1 MQPVPIGIVV
11 RTFEPGGTERQM
23 IELIR
28 RLPPARWQVHV
39 ACFRAVGAWRERA
52 IEAAASVTE
61 FPVRS
66 FLRRDAVV
74 QLRRFA
80 AWCVNRR
87 LAILQT
93 SGLPTNLFALPGAAL
108 ARVPVRLGARREIN
122 ANRTAAQIALQRAAY
137 ACASRIVANSE
148 AVAARLRSEGISR
161 KRITVVPNGLD
172 LDLFAAG
179 RPTRPPTVITVVA
192 NLRVEKQHDV
202 LIDAAPAVLS
212 RFTHARFECVGD
224 GPERGRLETLVAARG
239 LSSAF
244 TFRGHQPDVPG
255 VLAAADVFVLPSRS
269 EGFPNVVLEAM
280 ASGLPVIASALP
292 ATREVIEPEQS
303 GLLVPSGDSRALADA
318 ICRVMGDPSFAAR
331 LGQQARAAVATRFS
345 FDRMVAAFE
354 QVYDDEMARSGASS
368 RSPRRGG
375 IVQMIAHKAQR
386 LLAER

>member
-28 RLPPARWQVHV
+28 RLPPSRWQVHV
-39 ACFRAVGAWRERA
+39 ACFRAVGEWRERA

-80 AWCVNRR
+80 GWCADRR
-87 LAILQT
+87 LAIVQT

-137 ACASRIVANSE
+137 SCASCIVANSE

-172 LDLFAAG
+172 VDQFAAD
-179 RPTRPPTVITVVA
+179 RPTRPPVVITVVA

-202 LIDAAPAVLS
+202 LIEAAPAVLS
-212 RFTHARFECVGD
+212 RFKHARFECVGD

-244 TFRGHQPDVPG
+244 IFRGHQADVPAA
-255 VLAAADVFVLPSRS
+255 LAAADVFVLPSRS

-292 ATREVIEPEQS
+292 ATREVIEPGQS

-354 QVYDDEMARSGASS
+354 QVYHDGMARSGVSS
-368 RSPRRGG
+368 PSPR
-375 IVQMIAHKAQR
+375 
-386 LLAER
+386 LAA